1 MPRLSDVVL
10 VACVLAPT
18 AAAQAPKAPTI
29 AVLDFNNSALTADAA
44 RYEPFRAGISDML
57 LTELS
62 RNPGIVLVERAKVM
76 KLIEEQD
83 LAKSGRVDP
92 ATAARIGKMLGAQYL
107 VTGGF
112 VIDRKERLRLDA
124 RAVNVETSEVA
135 YVETVSGV
143 ADDLLDLTVKLA
155 GMMNKGMKLP
165 ALPGAAA
172 AAKPADAGAPAK
184 GRLQSLLL
192 YSTALMEEGRN
203 PAKARDLYSQFLKSS
218 PADFAVAQRSK
229 AEARIRALG
238 G

>member
-1 MPRLSDVVL
+1 MTQLQTLSVM
-10 VACVLAPT
+10 LAVFSS
-18 AAAQAPKAPTI
+18 AAVGQSDAKPPTI

-57 LTELS
+57 MTELS
-62 RNPGIVLVERAKVM
+62 RNPKIILVERARVM
-76 KLIEEQD
+76 KLLEEQD
-83 LAKSGRVDP
+83 LAKTGRVDP
-92 ATAARIGKMLGAQYL
+92 GTAARLGKILGAQYI

-135 YVETVSGV
+135 YVETVSGG

-155 GMMNKGMKLP
+155 DAMNKGMRLAPLP
-165 ALPGAAA
+165 A
-172 AAKPADAGAPAK
+172 APKATESSAPQH

-192 YSTALMEEGRN
+192 YSTALIEEGRN
-203 PAKARDLYSQFLKSS
+203 PSKAKNLYTQFLKTS
-218 PADFAVAQRSK
+218 PADFALAQRSR
-229 AEARIRALG
+229 AEARLRALG

>member
-1 MPRLSDVVL
+1 MLRRYLPFTM
-10 VACVLAPT
+10 LAGFT
-18 AAAQAPKAPTI
+18 AAAMGQASAKAPTI
-29 AVLDFNNSALTADAA
+29 AVLDFNTSALTSDAA

-62 RNPGIVLVERAKVM
+62 RNSKIVLVERARVM
-76 KLIEEQD
+76 KLLEEQD

-124 RAVNVETSEVA
+124 RAINVETSEVV
-135 YVETVSGV
+135 YVETVSGG

-155 GMMNKGMKLP
+155 DAMNKGMRLP
-165 ALPGAAA
+165 ALPGVKATETS
-172 AAKPADAGAPAK
+172 APQK

-192 YSTALMEEGRN
+192 YSTALIEEGRN
-203 PAKARDLYSQFLKSS
+203 PGKARDLYNQFLKTS
-218 PADFAVAQRSK
+218 PADFALAQRSR
-229 AEARIRALG
+229 ASARLRALG